1 MEFING
7 HLLSSL
13 VLIPTLGALL
23 LIVLPPNKP
32 ALHKWVALIVTIIT
46 FVTSVIL
53 FKRFDGSTAGM
64 QFTEKF
70 SWIPDY
76 GISYYL
82 GIDGIS
88 LLLVILSTFLMPL
101 TLIGSWNSITKHLKG
116 FLCCLLILEAGMIGV
131 FISIDLILFYVFW
144 EAMLIPMYFIIGMW
158 GGPRRI
164 YATIKFVLYTMVGSL
179 LMLAA
184 ILVLV
189 MMHKAQLGFYSTSLL
204 DLLSVKVP
212 FGPNYFSSQTL
223 LFLAFALAFL
233 IKVPLFPFHTWL
245 PDAHV
250 EAPTAGSVIL
260 AAVLLKMGTYG
271 MMRFAMP
278 LFPQALEQL
287 TPILLILSL
296 IGIVYGALVAMVQVD
311 IKKLVA
317 YSSVSHLGF
326 VMVGLL
332 VLNTLG
338 ATGGLFQMLSHGLST
353 GALFLV
359 VGCLYE
365 RKHTR
370 IISDLGGLAKELP
383 WFATVFFIVLLAS
396 IGLPGTSGFI
406 GEFMILAGLY
416 ERYPTLAIIAT
427 SGVVLGAVYMLNSY
441 QKLMFGELR
450 TGPHPSKDL
459 SAREKL
465 VFIPLIFLM
474 IWMGVRPGF
483 FISKVEKSID
493 NFVYNFHS
501 YNILPTPPPPDIA
514 PVSNTTDG
522 GAK

>member
-1 MEFING
+1 MELLLSLNG
-7 HLLSSL
+7 HLLSG
-13 VLIPTLGALL
+13 LIFLPLLGTFLL
-23 LIVLPPNKP
+23 LVLPPEKE
-32 ALHKWVALIVTIIT
+32 ALLKWTTLIVTIAT
-46 FVTSVIL
+46 FLTSIIL
-53 FKRFDGSTAGM
+53 FVRFDGSFEGM
-64 QFTEKF
+64 QFVEKY
-70 SWIPDY
+70 SWIPDL
-76 GISYYL
+76 GILYYL
-82 GIDGIS
+82 GVDGIS
-88 LLLVILSTFLMPL
+88 LLLVLLTTFLMPFA
-101 TLIGSWNSITKHLKG
+101 LIGSWTSITKHVKG
-116 FLCCLLILEAGMIGV
+116 FLCCQLILEAGMIGV
-131 FISIDLILFYVFW
+131 FSSLDLILFYVFW
-144 EAMLIPMYFIIGMW
+144 EAMLVPMYFIIGMW

-164 YATIKFVLYTMVGSL
+164 YATLKFVLYTMVGSL
-179 LMLAA
+179 LMLVA

-189 MMHKAQLGFYSTSLL
+189 MMHKTQFGFYSTSLL

-212 FGPNYFSSQTL
+212 FGGAYFSTQTL

-260 AAVLLKMGTYG
+260 AAVLLKMGVYG

-287 TPILLILSL
+287 MPILLGLSI

-332 VLNTLG
+332 ALNSLA
-338 ATGGLFQMLSHGLST
+338 ATGSLYQMLSHGLST
-353 GALFLV
+353 GALFLI
-359 VGCLYE
+359 VGSLYE

-370 IISDLGGLAKELP
+370 MIDDLGGLAKELP
-383 WFATVFFIVLLAS
+383 WFAVVFFIVLLAS

-406 GEFMILAGLY
+406 GEFMILAGLF
-416 ERYPTLAIIAT
+416 EQYPVLAAVGT
-427 SGVVLGAVYMLNSY
+427 SGVVLGAVYMLNAY
-441 QKLMFGELR
+441 QKLMFGKLK
-450 TGPHPSKDL
+450 TGHAPSKDL
-459 SAREKL
+459 SLREKIIF
-465 VFIPLIFLM
+465 VPLIIMM
-474 IWMGVRPGF
+474 IWMGIKPGF

-493 NFVYNFHS
+493 NFVYKFHDYS
-501 YNILPTPPPPDIA
+501 YIEGP
-514 PVSNTTDG
+514 DG

>member
-1 MEFING
+1 MDFLTIING
-7 HLLSSL
+7 HILSG
-13 VLIPTLGALL
+13 LIFFPIFGTLLL
-23 LIVLPPNKP
+23 LILPPNKETLLKWA
-32 ALHKWVALIVTIIT
+32 ALVMTIIT
-46 FVTSVIL
+46 FLTSLIL
-53 FKRFDGSTAGM
+53 FVRFESSFEGM
-64 QFTEKF
+64 QFVEKY
-70 SWIPDY
+70 SWVPDF
-76 GISYYL
+76 GILYYL

-88 LLLVILSTFLMPL
+88 LLLILLTTFMMPFA
-101 TLIGSWNSITKHLKG
+101 LIGSWNSITKHVKG
-116 FLCCLLILEAGMIGV
+116 FLCCQLMLEAGMIGV
-131 FISIDLILFYVFW
+131 FSTLDLILFYVFW
-144 EAMLIPMYFIIGMW
+144 EAMLVPMYFIIGMW

-164 YATIKFVLYTMVGSL
+164 YATLKFVLYTMVGSL
-179 LMLAA
+179 LMLVA

-212 FGPNYFSSQTL
+212 FGGTYFSAQTL

-233 IKVPLFPFHTWL
+233 IKVPLFPLHTWL

-260 AAVLLKMGTYG
+260 AAVLLKMGIYG

-287 TPILLILSL
+287 TPILLGLSM
-296 IGIVYGALVAMVQVD
+296 IGIVYGALVAMVQID

-326 VMVGLL
+326 VMVGILA
-332 VLNTLG
+332 LNTLG
-338 ATGGLFQMLSHGLST
+338 ATGGLYQMLSHGLST
-353 GALFLV
+353 GALFLI
-359 VGCLYE
+359 VGSLYE

-370 IISDLGGLAKELP
+370 IINDLGGLAKELP
-383 WFATVFFIVLLAS
+383 WLAVVFFIVLLAS

-406 GEFMILAGLY
+406 GEFMILAGLF
-416 ERYPTLAIIAT
+416 ELYPILAVIGT
-427 SGVVLGAVYMLNSY
+427 SGVVLGAVYMLNAY
-441 QKLMFGELR
+441 QKLMFGKLK

-459 SAREKL
+459 SLREKTIF
-465 VFIPLIFLM
+465 VPLIIIMLF
-474 IWMGVRPGF
+474 MGIKPGF

-493 NFVYNFHS
+493 HFVFKFHN
-501 YNILPTPPPPDIA
+501 YKYPK
-514 PVSNTTDG
+514 V